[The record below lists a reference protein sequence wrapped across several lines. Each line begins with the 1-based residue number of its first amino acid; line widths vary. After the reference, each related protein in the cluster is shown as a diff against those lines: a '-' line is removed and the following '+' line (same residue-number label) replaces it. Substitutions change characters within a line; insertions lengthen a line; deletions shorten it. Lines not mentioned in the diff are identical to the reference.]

1 MNKLYIL
8 LAILMMAG
16 CSGSA
21 NRNGSD
27 DIGSDIGISSG
38 TDSSVST
45 GVNTSSSGSDTSTS
59 TVSSS
64 SSGTISDEVTCK
76 AFWDS
81 FPKEI
86 VGKQYVWVAINNSI
100 SYDSLRKVIPS
111 SVNLDLDPNDIF
123 ITSSSLDTEKNVIYW
138 GGKLITVDNLLC
150 SANVVTTSTNNVVS
164 TDAKVVVVINSIKYN
179 NTTL

>member
-21 NRNGSD
+21 NRNGSEED
-27 DIGSDIGISSG
+27 NGISSG

-45 GVNTSSSGSDTSTS
+45 GVNSSSSSGSDTNTS
-59 TVSSS
+59 SSVSSS

-76 AFWDS
+76 AFWDN

-86 VGKQYVWVAINNSI
+86 VGKDYEWVQNLNSI
-100 SYDSLRKVIPS
+100 TYSSLRAAMPS
-111 SVNLDLDPNDIF
+111 SVNLDLDPTNPFIF
-123 ITSSSLDTEKNVIYW
+123 SSSLDTEKNVIYW
-138 GGKLITVDNLLC
+138 GGNLITADSPLC
-150 SANVVTTSTNNVVS
+150 IAYVVTTSTNNVVS
-164 TDAKVVVVINSIKYN
+164 ANAKVDIVISSIKYN
-179 NTTL
+179 NVTL